1 MKIDKVM
8 VGRMLMQLRGE
19 RTQKEVAMALK
30 ISEPAIR
37 YYESG
42 KRIPN
47 DDLKVAIANYFDKTV
62 SEIFFAYFKRI
73 DHDPSE
79 SNPWDEPL

>member
-1 MKIDKVM
+1 MKLDRVKTGIF
-8 VGRMLMQLRGE
+8 LMTLRGD

-37 YYESG
+37 YYETG

-62 SEIFFAYFKRI
+62 SEIFFAFFK
-73 DHDPSE
+73 
-79 SNPWDEPL
+79 

>member
-1 MKIDKVM
+1 MKLDRVKI
-8 VGRMLMQLRGE
+8 GIFLMTLRGD
-19 RTQKEVAMALK
+19 RTQKEVARALK

-37 YYESG
+37 YYETG

-62 SEIFFAYFKRI
+62 SEIFFAFFK
-73 DHDPSE
+73 
-79 SNPWDEPL
+79 